1 MRRRSRRA
9 TPPRPARPCQ
19 HHTASLLPQAAAQP
33 HASKA
38 PSTLTPA
45 LTSGCFSAQRL
56 AAELQ
61 EKLRVAALEREERDA
76 AEARAEA
83 EAKQEPPEP

>member
-1 MRRRSRRA
+1 M
-9 TPPRPARPCQ
+9 
-19 HHTASLLPQAAAQP
+19 
-33 HASKA
+33 
-38 PSTLTPA
+38 PA